1 MKSNFKR
8 ASLSTKITN
17 LICHQDEYV
26 DPDNY
31 GGGGDYGGYND
42 YDGGGDDFDYD
53 DGGMDFGGGLDF

>member
-1 MKSNFKR
+1 MVY
-8 ASLSTKITN
+8 
-17 LICHQDEYV
+17 QQGEYV

-31 GGGGDYGGYND
+31 GGGGDYDGYND